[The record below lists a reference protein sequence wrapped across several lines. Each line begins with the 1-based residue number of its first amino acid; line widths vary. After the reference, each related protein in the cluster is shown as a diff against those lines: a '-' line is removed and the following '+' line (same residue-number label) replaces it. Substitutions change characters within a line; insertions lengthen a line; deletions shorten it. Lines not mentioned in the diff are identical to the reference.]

1 VDVNR
6 CQLFRDIASARSVS
20 KGAEMN
26 GVSQSAASQFLQDL
40 ELEFDA
46 VLLDRSTRPLGLT
59 DAGKLYLEMCRDILH
74 RQEQFQSELSALK
87 AQVDGVVRVASIY
100 SVGLSEL
107 SQLEQEFTRRHPEA
121 TVEIE
126 YLRPERVYEAV
137 LSDRADLGLVS
148 YPEPNRR
155 LTILPWREEE
165 MVVAASPYHR
175 LAVKPEVFPSDLD
188 GVDFI
193 GFDEDLP
200 IRREVDRFLREH
212 HVHVNMTLHFDNLQ
226 MIKEAVAHGS
236 GVSIV
241 PARIMEAEIAQ
252 GRLVP
257 IPIAAPEL
265 FRPVGII
272 HRRGKRFQR
281 AAQEFLDLLQEQ
293 PVGMRSA
300 LVTSLG

>member
-6 CQLFRDIASARSVS
+6 FQLFRDIASARSVS
-20 KGAEMN
+20 KAAELN
-26 GVSQSAASQFLQDL
+26 GVSQSAASQFLQDIEQ
-40 ELEFDA
+40 ELDA

-59 DAGKLYLEMCRDILH
+59 EAGRRYLEMCRDILH
-74 RQEQFQSELSALK
+74 RQEQFRSELSELK

-107 SQLEQEFTRRHPEA
+107 SQLEQEFTRRYPEA
-121 TVEIE
+121 ELEIE

-137 LSDRADLGLVS
+137 LADRADLGLVS

-155 LTILPWREEE
+155 LTVLPWREEE
-165 MVVAASPYHR
+165 MVVAASPYHP
-175 LAVKPEVFPSDLD
+175 LAVKSEVFPSDLD

-200 IRREVDRFLREH
+200 IRREIDRFLREH
-212 HVHVNMTLHFDNLQ
+212 HVHVNTTLHFDNLQ
-226 MIKEAVAHGS
+226 MIKEAVAHGP
-236 GVSIV
+236 GVSIL
-241 PARIMEAEIAQ
+241 PARSMEAEISQ

-265 FRPVGII
+265 FRPVGIV
-272 HRRGKRFQR
+272 HRRGKKFQR
-281 AAQEFLDLLQEQ
+281 AAQAFLDLLHEQ
-293 PVGMRSA
+293 PAGLRSA
-300 LVTSLG
+300 LVTSFR

>member
-1 VDVNR
+1 
-6 CQLFRDIASARSVS
+6 
-20 KGAEMN
+20 
-26 GVSQSAASQFLQDL
+26 
-40 ELEFDA
+40 
-46 VLLDRSTRPLGLT
+46 
-59 DAGKLYLEMCRDILH
+59 
-74 RQEQFQSELSALK
+74 
-87 AQVDGVVRVASIY
+87 
-100 SVGLSEL
+100 
-107 SQLEQEFTRRHPEA
+107 
-121 TVEIE
+121 
-126 YLRPERVYEAV
+126 
-137 LSDRADLGLVS
+137 
-148 YPEPNRR
+148 
-155 LTILPWREEE
+155 